1 MDILS
6 PIRTIKGI
14 GPAREK
20 LLSKLGI
27 ETIRDAL
34 VFFPRDYIDLS
45 PLNFSQGEKNIPNA
59 FPCMV
64 IGFAKSKRVRRGL
77 YITKLPITD
86 GQNRGYAVFFNQPY
100 ISKAFY
106 RGDKLLL
113 YGKID
118 KNFGQYEITS
128 PQWIKIKKNKPIDIN
143 RITPVYSLTKGLSQ
157 KIMRNLMRNV
167 IRAKPKMPEILPK
180 TLLEKHKLLPIDVA
194 IKNIHF
200 PQSFDLLRRA
210 RYRFVFQELLMFQL
224 VLKISK
230 THLIG
235 KNRKNKYSNFD
246 ISPFLKQLPFSLTT
260 GQKKVINDIITDLN
274 SAQNMNRLVQGDV
287 GSGKTVVAAIALYI
301 AVKNGYQGAMMAPT
315 EVLALQHYITLKK
328 HLDNF
333 KINVEI
339 LKGGMSQKKREKI
352 LLKLK
357 TGEIDIIVG
366 THALIQEDV
375 EFKNLGMIITDEQHR
390 FGVKQRESLIKKGYF
405 PDVLVMSATP
415 IPRTMALVAYADLD
429 LSTIDTLPSGRQ
441 KVKTYVVN
449 KNMRKQ
455 VYDFMLSEARKGHL
469 IYVVCPAVEEN
480 SQDMMSVDELTAIL
494 RRNYPEL
501 SIEMLHGKMNPE
513 KKNKII
519 NDFVSKKI
527 QVLVATT
534 VIEVGVNVPTATLM
548 IIENAERFGL
558 AQLHQ
563 LRGRVGRSK
572 LKSYCFLISDAKQG
586 NARSRLLFMMKCYD
600 GFMIAKEDLK
610 LRGPGEFL
618 GLKQHGFSDFKLAN
632 PINHFK
638 VLELAYEVSEKIIN
652 KNLLQY
658 PEYFALRDF
667 LRNKANFK
675 IKNKIN

>member
-1 MDILS
+1 M
-6 PIRTIKGI
+6 KGI

-27 ETIRDAL
+27 ETVKDAL
-34 VFFPRDYIDLS
+34 LFFPRDYIDLS
-45 PLNFSQGEKNIPNA
+45 PLNFSQGKENIPNA

-64 IGFAKSKRVRRGL
+64 VGFAKTKRVRRGL
-77 YITKLPITD
+77 SITKLPITD

-100 ISKAFY
+100 ISKTFY

-113 YGKID
+113 YGKIN

-128 PQWIKIKKNKPIDIN
+128 PKWIKFKKNKPIDIN

-157 KIMRNLMRNV
+157 KIMRNLMKD
-167 IRAKPKMPEILPK
+167 IIKAKPKMPEILPK
-180 TLLEKHKLLPIDVA
+180 TLLEKHKLVSIDNA

-200 PQSFDLLRRA
+200 PQNFDLLRRA
-210 RYRFVFQELLMFQL
+210 RYRFVFQELLIFQL
-224 VLKISK
+224 VLKMSK
-230 THLIG
+230 IHLIG

-260 GQKKVINDIITDLN
+260 GQKKVITDIIKDLD

-315 EVLALQHYITLKK
+315 EVLALQHYISLKNY
-328 HLDNF
+328 LDTF

-339 LKGGMSQKKREKI
+339 LKGGMSQKDREKV
-352 LLKLK
+352 LLGLK

-366 THALIQEDV
+366 THALIQKDV
-375 EFKNLGMIITDEQHR
+375 NFKNLGMVITDEQHR

-429 LSTIDTLPSGRQ
+429 ISTIDTLPSGRQ

-449 KNMRKQ
+449 RGMRKR
-455 VYDFMLSEARKGHL
+455 VYDFMLNEAKKGHL
-469 IYVVCPAVEEN
+469 TYVVCPAVEEN
-480 SQDMMSVDELTAIL
+480 AQEMMSVEELTTNL
-494 RRNYPEL
+494 RQSYPEL
-501 SIEMLHGKMNPE
+501 SIEMLHGKMNTE

-519 NDFVSKKI
+519 NDFISKKI

-534 VIEVGVNVPTATLM
+534 VIEVGVNVPIATLM

-586 NARSRLLFMMKCYD
+586 TARSRLLFMMKCYD

-632 PINHFK
+632 PIDHFK
-638 VLELAYEVSEKIIN
+638 VLELAYTVSEKIIN
-652 KNLLQY
+652 KNLLQN
-658 PEYFALRDF
+658 PEYFG
-667 LRNKANFK
+667 LRNFLKDKVHFK